1 MTSMKTLFT
10 NARIITPCR
19 ILPFG
24 WSLEVTDG
32 KITMLTDNAVDAE
45 HFCGEIID
53 AEGCYLSP
61 GFIDMH
67 THGAGGHDFMD
78 GTLNA
83 TLTACR
89 THMHYGT
96 TSIVPTTLS
105 SRRDELIQNLALIDE
120 AAKITDH
127 MPNVLGSHL
136 EGPYFSPAQYGAQ
149 DMRYLKNPDPKEYLP
164 ILEQFPSILKWT
176 LAPELDGAMEMG
188 RILRDR
194 GVIASIGHSDAV
206 ENTVE
211 KAIYNGYT
219 MVTHL
224 YNASSRLTRKNAL
237 MSLGV
242 AESALVY
249 DELTAEIIADG
260 CHLPLSLLKLIYK
273 CKGPQRLCLVTDSM
287 RAAGTECT
295 ESILG
300 SLKDGQTVEIAD
312 GVAFMP
318 GRRSFGGSIATADR
332 LVRTM
337 YREVGIPLEHA
348 VEMMTKTPARMLNVL
363 NHKGVIEIGKDADL
377 ILFDDDVRIKLV
389 MVGGNLWEDHL
400 KSGPLSRT

>member
-1 MTSMKTLFT
+1 MKTLFI
-10 NARIITPCR
+10 NARIITPYR
-19 ILPFG
+19 ILPPG

-32 KITMLTDNAVDAE
+32 KITMLTDGPVDAE
-45 HFCGEIID
+45 HFPGEVID

-78 GTLNA
+78 GTLEA
-83 TLTACR
+83 ILAACR

-105 SRRDELIQNLALIDE
+105 SQRDELVRNLTLIDE

-127 MPNVLGSHL
+127 MPNILGSHL

-164 ILEQFPSILKWT
+164 ILEQFPRILKWT

-188 RILRDR
+188 RILREK
-194 GVIASIGHSDAV
+194 GVIASIGHSDATEDVV
-206 ENTVE
+206 EN
-211 KAIYNGYT
+211 AIYNGYT

-224 YNASSRLTRKNAL
+224 YNATSRLTRKNAL
-237 MSLGV
+237 MYLGV
-242 AESALVY
+242 AESTLVY

-260 CHLPLSLLKLIYK
+260 CHLPPSLLKLIYK

-337 YREVGIPLEHA
+337 YRKVGIPLEQA
-348 VEMMTKTPARMLNVL
+348 VEMMTMTPARMLNVL
-363 NHKGVIEIGKDADL
+363 DHKGVIEIGKDADL
-377 ILFDDDVRIKLV
+377 ILFDEDIRIKMV
-389 MVGGNLWEDHL
+389 MVGGNLWENHL
-400 KSGPLSRT
+400 KKGPPSKM

>member
-1 MTSMKTLFT
+1 MKTLFI
-10 NARIITPCR
+10 NARIITPHR
-19 ILPFG
+19 ILPLG

-32 KITMLTDNAVDAE
+32 KITMLTGEPVDAE
-45 HFCGEIID
+45 HFPGEVID

-78 GTLNA
+78 GTMEAILA
-83 TLTACR
+83 ACR

-105 SRRDELIQNLALIDE
+105 SQWDELIQNLTLIDE

-127 MPNVLGSHL
+127 MPNILGSHL

-164 ILEQFPSILKWT
+164 ILEQFPRILKWT
-176 LAPELDGAMEMG
+176 LAPELEGAMEMG
-188 RILRDR
+188 RILRER
-194 GVIASIGHSDAV
+194 GVIASIGHSDATENVV
-206 ENTVE
+206 ENS
-211 KAIYNGYT
+211 IYNGYT

-224 YNASSRLTRKNAL
+224 YNATSRLTRKNAL
-237 MSLGV
+237 MYLGV
-242 AESALVY
+242 AESTLVY

-260 CHLPLSLLKLIYK
+260 CHLPPSLLKLIYK

-300 SLKDGQTVEIAD
+300 SLKNGQTVEIAD

-337 YREVGIPLEHA
+337 YRKVGVPLEQA
-348 VEMMTKTPARMLNVL
+348 VEMMTMTPARMLNVL
-363 NHKGVIEIGKDADL
+363 DHKGVIEIGKDADL
-377 ILFDDDVRIKLV
+377 ILFDEDVRIKMV

-400 KSGPLSRT
+400 KKDPPSRM

>member
-1 MTSMKTLFT
+1 MKMLFI
-10 NARIITPCR
+10 NARIITPYR
-19 ILPFG
+19 ILPPG
-24 WSLEVTDG
+24 WFLEVTDG
-32 KITMLTDNAVDAE
+32 KITMLTDGPVDAE
-45 HFCGEIID
+45 HFPGEVID

-78 GTLNA
+78 GTLDA
-83 TLTACR
+83 TLAACR

-105 SRRDELIQNLALIDE
+105 SQRDELVRNLTLIDE

-127 MPNVLGSHL
+127 MPNILGSHL

-164 ILEQFPSILKWT
+164 ILEQFPRILKWT
-176 LAPELDGAMEMG
+176 LAPELDGAMELG
-188 RILRDR
+188 RILRER
-194 GVIASIGHSDAV
+194 GVIASIGHSDATENVV
-206 ENTVE
+206 EN
-211 KAIYNGYT
+211 AIYNGYT

-224 YNASSRLTRKNAL
+224 YNATSRLTRKNAL
-237 MSLGV
+237 MYLGV
-242 AESALVY
+242 AESTLVY

-260 CHLPLSLLKLIYK
+260 CHLPPSLLKLIYK

-337 YREVGIPLEHA
+337 YRKVGIPLEQA
-348 VEMMTKTPARMLNVL
+348 VEMMTMTPARMLNVL
-363 NHKGVIEIGKDADL
+363 DHKGVIEIGKDADL
-377 ILFDDDVRIKLV
+377 ILFDEDVRIKMV
-389 MVGGNLWEDHL
+389 MVGGNLWENHL
-400 KSGPLSRT
+400 KKGPPSKM

>member
-1 MTSMKTLFT
+1 MKTLFI
-10 NARIITPCR
+10 NARIITPHR
-19 ILPFG
+19 ILPLG

-32 KITMLTDNAVDAE
+32 KITMLTGEPVDAE
-45 HFCGEIID
+45 HFPGEVID

-78 GTLNA
+78 GTMEAILA
-83 TLTACR
+83 ACR

-105 SRRDELIQNLALIDE
+105 SQWDELIQNLTLIDE

-127 MPNVLGSHL
+127 MPNILGSHL

-164 ILEQFPSILKWT
+164 ILEQFPRILKWT
-176 LAPELDGAMEMG
+176 LAPELEGAMEMG
-188 RILRDR
+188 RILRER
-194 GVIASIGHSDAV
+194 GVIASIGHSDATENVV
-206 ENTVE
+206 ENS
-211 KAIYNGYT
+211 IYNGYT

-224 YNASSRLTRKNAL
+224 YNATSRLTRKNAL
-237 MSLGV
+237 MYLGV
-242 AESALVY
+242 AESTLVY
-249 DELTAEIIADG
+249 DGLTAEIIADG
-260 CHLPLSLLKLIYK
+260 CHLPPSLLKLIYK

-300 SLKDGQTVEIAD
+300 SLKNGQTVEIAD

-337 YREVGIPLEHA
+337 YRKVGVPLEQA
-348 VEMMTKTPARMLNVL
+348 VEMMTMTPARMLNVL
-363 NHKGVIEIGKDADL
+363 DHKGVIEIGKDADL
-377 ILFDDDVRIKLV
+377 ILFDEDVRIKMV

-400 KSGPLSRT
+400 KKDPPSRM

>member
-1 MTSMKTLFT
+1 MKTLFI

-19 ILPFG
+19 ILPPG

-32 KITMLTDNAVDAE
+32 KITVLTDESLDADQ
-45 HFCGEIID
+45 FPGEVID

-78 GTLNA
+78 GTMEA
-83 TLTACR
+83 VLTVCR
-89 THMHYGT
+89 THMRYGT

-105 SRRDELIQNLALIDE
+105 SRRDELVRNLALIDE
-120 AAKITDH
+120 AASVTDH
-127 MPNVLGSHL
+127 MPNILGSHL

-164 ILEQFPSILKWT
+164 ILDQFPRIRKWT

-188 RILRDR
+188 RVLRER
-194 GVIASIGHSDAV
+194 GVIASIGHSDATENVV
-206 ENTVE
+206 ENS
-211 KAIYNGYT
+211 IYNGYT

-224 YNASSRLTRKNAL
+224 YNASSRLTRKNAR
-237 MSLGV
+237 MYLGV

-249 DELTAEIIADG
+249 DALTAEIIADG
-260 CHLPLSLLKLIYK
+260 CHLPPSLLKLIYK
-273 CKGPQRLCLVTDSM
+273 CKGPQRLCLVSDSM

-295 ESILG
+295 KSILG
-300 SLKDGQTVEIAD
+300 SLKDGQAVEIAD

-337 YREVGIPLEHA
+337 YQKVEIPLEQA
-348 VEMMTKTPARMLNVL
+348 VEMMTATPARMLNVQDR
-363 NHKGVIEIGKDADL
+363 KGVIEIGKDADL
-377 ILFDDDVRIKLV
+377 ILFDEDVRIKMV
-389 MVGGNLWEDHL
+389 MVGGNLWEDYRR
-400 KSGPLSRT
+400 KGPPSKM

>member
-1 MTSMKTLFT
+1 MKTLFI
-10 NARIITPCR
+10 NARIITPYR
-19 ILPFG
+19 ILPPG
-24 WSLEVTDG
+24 WSLEVTGG
-32 KITMLTDNAVDAE
+32 KIAMLTDGPIDAE
-45 HFCGEIID
+45 HFPGEVID

-78 GTLNA
+78 GTLEA
-83 TLTACR
+83 ILAACR

-105 SRRDELIQNLALIDE
+105 SQRDELVRNLTLIDE

-127 MPNVLGSHL
+127 MPNILGSHL

-149 DMRYLKNPDPKEYLP
+149 DMRYLKNPNPKEYLP
-164 ILEQFPSILKWT
+164 ILERFPRILKWT

-188 RILRDR
+188 RILREK
-194 GVIASIGHSDAV
+194 GVIASIGHSDATEDVV
-206 ENTVE
+206 EI
-211 KAIYNGYT
+211 AIYNGYT

-224 YNASSRLTRKNAL
+224 YNATSRLTRKNAL
-237 MSLGV
+237 MYLGV

-249 DELTAEIIADG
+249 DALTAEIIADG
-260 CHLPLSLLKLIYK
+260 CHLPPSLLKLIYK
-273 CKGPQRLCLVTDSM
+273 CKGPRRLCLVTDSM

-337 YREVGIPLEHA
+337 YRKAGIPLEQA
-348 VEMMTKTPARMLNVL
+348 VEMMTVTPARMLNVL
-363 NHKGVIEIGKDADL
+363 DYKGVIEIGKDADL
-377 ILFDDDVRIKLV
+377 ILFDEDVRIKMV
-389 MVGGNLWEDHL
+389 MVGGNLWENHL
-400 KSGPLSRT
+400 KKGPPSKM

>member
-1 MTSMKTLFT
+1 MKTLFI
-10 NARIITPCR
+10 NARIITPYR
-19 ILPFG
+19 ILPPG
-24 WSLEVTDG
+24 WSLEVTGG
-32 KITMLTDNAVDAE
+32 KIAMLTDGPIDAE
-45 HFCGEIID
+45 HFPGEVID

-78 GTLNA
+78 GTLEA
-83 TLTACR
+83 ILAACR

-105 SRRDELIQNLALIDE
+105 SQRDELVRNLTLIDE

-127 MPNVLGSHL
+127 MPNILGSHL

-149 DMRYLKNPDPKEYLP
+149 DMRYLKNPNPKEYLP
-164 ILEQFPSILKWT
+164 ILERFPRILKWT

-188 RILRDR
+188 RILREK
-194 GVIASIGHSDAV
+194 GVIASIGHSDATEDVV
-206 ENTVE
+206 EI
-211 KAIYNGYT
+211 AIYNGYT

-224 YNASSRLTRKNAL
+224 YNATSRLTRKNAL
-237 MSLGV
+237 MYLGV

-260 CHLPLSLLKLIYK
+260 CHLPPSLLKLIYK
-273 CKGPQRLCLVTDSM
+273 CKGPRRLCLVTDSM

-337 YREVGIPLEHA
+337 YRKAGIPLEQA
-348 VEMMTKTPARMLNVL
+348 VEMMTVTPARMLNVL
-363 NHKGVIEIGKDADL
+363 DYKGVIEIGKDADL
-377 ILFDDDVRIKLV
+377 ILFDEDVRIKMV
-389 MVGGNLWEDHL
+389 MVGGNLWENHL
-400 KSGPLSRT
+400 KKGPPSKM

>member
-1 MTSMKTLFT
+1 MKTLFI
-10 NARIITPCR
+10 NARIITPYR
-19 ILPFG
+19 ILPPG
-24 WSLEVTDG
+24 WSLEVADG
-32 KITMLTDNAVDAE
+32 KIAMLTDGPIDAE
-45 HFCGEIID
+45 HFPGEVID

-67 THGAGGHDFMD
+67 THGAGGHDFMV
-78 GTLNA
+78 GTLEA
-83 TLTACR
+83 TLAACR

-105 SRRDELIQNLALIDE
+105 SQRDELVRNLTLIDE

-127 MPNVLGSHL
+127 MPNILGSHL

-164 ILEQFPSILKWT
+164 ILERFPRILKWT

-188 RILRDR
+188 RILRER
-194 GVIASIGHSDAV
+194 GVIASIGHSDATEDVV
-206 ENTVE
+206 EI
-211 KAIYNGYT
+211 AIYNGYT

-224 YNASSRLTRKNAL
+224 YNATSRLTRKNAL
-237 MSLGV
+237 MYLGV

-249 DELTAEIIADG
+249 DALTAEIIADG
-260 CHLPLSLLKLIYK
+260 CHLPPSLLKLIYK
-273 CKGPQRLCLVTDSM
+273 CKGPRRLCLVTDSM

-300 SLKDGQTVEIAD
+300 GLKDGQTVEIAD

-337 YREVGIPLEHA
+337 YRKAGIPLEQA
-348 VEMMTKTPARMLNVL
+348 VEMMTMTPARMLNVL
-363 NHKGVIEIGKDADL
+363 DYKGVIEIGKDADL
-377 ILFDDDVRIKLV
+377 ILFDEDVRIKMV
-389 MVGGNLWEDHL
+389 MVGGNLWENHL
-400 KSGPLSRT
+400 KKGPPSKM